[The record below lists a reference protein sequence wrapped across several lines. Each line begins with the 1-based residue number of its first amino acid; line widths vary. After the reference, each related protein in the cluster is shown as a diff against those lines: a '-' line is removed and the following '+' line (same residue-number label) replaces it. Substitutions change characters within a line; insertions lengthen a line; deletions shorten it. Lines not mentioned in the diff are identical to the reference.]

1 MDGVAGGAVERITD
15 ATQCRQRLGRRRRSE
30 LPKRGVERFAGD
42 ILLRQ
47 VRRHALDAGRQRGGH
62 AGMTR
67 LIGGQVFELDGK
79 LSRLLGRDLVET
91 ERLDGDQPPFH
102 GVVCAKYGTEAAG
115 PNLMQDSKGT
125 EGSGW
130 GLVQG
135 SVSVQR

>member
-1 MDGVAGGAVERITD
+1 MAVAGGAVERITD

-42 ILLRQ
+42 ILLSQ
-47 VRRHALDAGRQRGGH
+47 VRRHALDTGGQRGGH
-62 AGMTR
+62 AGVTR
-67 LIGGQVFELDGK
+67 LIGRQVLELDRK
-79 LSRLLGRDLVET
+79 LSRLFGRDLIET

-102 GVVCAKYGTEAAG
+102 GVVCTKYGTEAAG

-130 GLVQG
+130 GLEQG

>member
-1 MDGVAGGAVERITD
+1 MDGLAGGAVERITD

-42 ILLRQ
+42 ILLSQ
-47 VRRHALDAGRQRGGH
+47 VRRHALDTGGQRGGH
-62 AGMTR
+62 AGMAR
-67 LIGGQVFELDGK
+67 LIGGQVFELDRK
-79 LSRLLGRDLVET
+79 LGSLFGRDLVEA

>member
-1 MDGVAGGAVERITD
+1 MDGLAGGAIERITN
-15 ATQCRQRLGRRRRSE
+15 AAQCRQGFGRRRRAE

-42 ILLRQ
+42 ILLSQ
-47 VRRHALDAGRQRGGH
+47 IGRHALDAGGQRGGH
-62 AGMTR
+62 AGMAR
-67 LIGGQVFELDGK
+67 LIGGQVFELDRK
-79 LSRLLGRDLVET
+79 LGSLFGRDLVEA